1 MEPPCVGQPMF
12 TVEVNVGWDRWPMC
26 VCVMECGVLGAPDPA
41 VRAKEGRIRGLPAIV
56 GVECEG

>member
-1 MEPPCVGQPMF
+1 MAHV
-12 TVEVNVGWDRWPMC
+12 C